1 MKRIC
6 ILLNGRIKHDS
17 RVIKIINTLSANSYV
32 DLFYI
37 NGNINEDKK
46 MFNHNVQLYSFYHP
60 INFLQLVFRHSLFF
74 YEFNFFYKK
83 IKETRKVYDVVY
95 CNDLPTLNVGYKY
108 KKKYG
113 ARLIYDSHEIY
124 IETVNQFYTKKKNL
138 FKNTLFEISI
148 RFMKISG
155 RIFEK
160 KVVKYVDALITVNS
174 SIANYFEEKYKI
186 KNVEFIMNI
195 PILKKET
202 MWNRN
207 LKKELNYLESDFIV
221 IYQGILNNG
230 RGLLPL
236 VNAFKFLPNKFKLL
250 VLGEGILYD
259 DILETVS
266 VLGLESQV
274 KLMGRVPI
282 TVLHNYTK
290 IASLGVNLLEAYN
303 LSTYLALPN
312 KLFEYIHAEIPVL
325 CSKTKESIE
334 IVNKYEIGFLTG
346 LSPKE
351 ISQAIEEC
359 STLDLS
365 KYKKNCNIAKSRL
378 NWQAQEDMLRR
389 IVLE

>member
-174 SIANYFEEKYKI
+174 SIAN
-186 KNVEFIMNI
+186 
-195 PILKKET
+195 
-202 MWNRN
+202 
-207 LKKELNYLESDFIV
+207 
-221 IYQGILNNG
+221 
-230 RGLLPL
+230 
-236 VNAFKFLPNKFKLL
+236 
-250 VLGEGILYD
+250 
-259 DILETVS
+259 
-266 VLGLESQV
+266 
-274 KLMGRVPI
+274 
-282 TVLHNYTK
+282 
-290 IASLGVNLLEAYN
+290 
-303 LSTYLALPN
+303 
-312 KLFEYIHAEIPVL
+312 
-325 CSKTKESIE
+325 
-334 IVNKYEIGFLTG
+334 
-346 LSPKE
+346 
-351 ISQAIEEC
+351 
-359 STLDLS
+359 
-365 KYKKNCNIAKSRL
+365 
-378 NWQAQEDMLRR
+378 
-389 IVLE
+389 